1 MKIPDY
7 YEFLNHS
14 KIISGKCS
22 MENIPA
28 ELGSYDAQKPLVI
41 ARKNVVGRGLAKKF
55 IKAFFDS
62 GITLGG
68 IFDEVTD
75 YAGITLARNAAILYR
90 ERGCD
95 SIIALGN
102 GPSVDLAKAVNVLVS
117 EKIDNLSTHLEG
129 APISGPL
136 KPLILV
142 TACRTNGREA
152 ANTMVI
158 DNRRITSDFLYP
170 DVIVIDPRMTPGCCP
185 DCIAESATIALT
197 HAFTALTDKDL
208 NPMTAAIAHPAMS
221 YLSEYLL
228 EGVRKPKNK
237 DASLA
242 LANASVMA
250 SGAYANARPGITD
263 LLAEELSIATGI
275 SAGTYMRILLPSVIA
290 FMQKKKIKI
299 SDDLFLSLAG
309 FDAYASTPSSE
320 RAQKGL
326 DEVMKLVSGLKRLL
340 PSSLKELKVQRYT
353 LDGIAQAAAEKSG
366 KRFTDADCRAV
377 LEQAWEPITGKS
389 DTIKR
394 RRKQ

>member
-1 MKIPDY
+1 MQIPDY

-22 MENIPA
+22 MENIPS

-55 IKAFFDS
+55 IKAFYDS

-68 IFDEVTD
+68 IFDDVTD
-75 YAGITLARNAAILYR
+75 YAGITLARNAAVLYR

-102 GPSVDLAKAVNVLVS
+102 GPAVDLAKAVNVLVS
-117 EKIDNLSTHLEG
+117 EKTDNLSAYLEG
-129 APISGPL
+129 APVRGPL

-152 ANTMVI
+152 TNTMVV

-185 DCIAESATIALT
+185 DCVAESAAIALT

-221 YLSEYLL
+221 YLSENLKK
-228 EGVRKPKNK
+228 GVKKPKNK

-250 SGAYANARPGITD
+250 SSAYANARPGMTD
-263 LLAEELSIATGI
+263 LLAEELSAATGI
-275 SAGTYMRILLPSVIA
+275 SAGTYMAIILPSVIA
-290 FMQKKKIKI
+290 FMQKKKVKI

-309 FDAYASTPSSE
+309 IDAYAAAPAAD

-326 DEVMKLVSGLKRLL
+326 DEVMKLIGVLKKIM
-340 PSSLKELKVQRYT
+340 PSSLRDLKVQKYT
-353 LDGIAQAAAEKSG
+353 LDGIAQAAAAKSG
-366 KRFTDADCRAV
+366 KRHTDADCRAV
-377 LEQAWEPITGKS
+377 LEQAW
-389 DTIKR
+389 
-394 RRKQ
+394 

>member
-28 ELGSYDAQKPLVI
+28 ELDGYDAQKPLVI
-41 ARKNVVGRGLAKKF
+41 ARKNVIGRGLGKKF
-55 IKAFFDS
+55 IKAFYDS
-62 GITLGG
+62 GVTLGG
-68 IFDEVTD
+68 IFDDVTD

-102 GPSVDLAKAVNVLVS
+102 GPAVDLAKAVNVLVS
-117 EKIDNLSTHLEG
+117 EKIDNLSNHLEG
-129 APISGPL
+129 APVSGPL

-152 ANTMVI
+152 TNTMVI

-208 NPMTAAIAHPAMS
+208 NPMTAAVAHPAMS
-221 YLSEYLL
+221 YLSEYLTK
-228 EGVRKPKNK
+228 GVKRPKNK
-237 DASLA
+237 VASLA

-250 SGAYANARPGITD
+250 SSAYANALPGMTD

-290 FMQKKKIKI
+290 FMQKKKVKI
-299 SDDLFLSLAG
+299 SDDLYMSLAG
-309 FDAYASTPSSE
+309 IDAYAATPAQD
-320 RAQKGL
+320 RARKGL
-326 DEVMKLVSGLKRLL
+326 DEVMKLISSLKGVL
-340 PSSLKELKVQRYT
+340 PASLKELKVQKHT
-353 LDGIAQAAAEKSG
+353 LAGIAQAAAARSG
-366 KRFTDADCRAV
+366 NRITDADCRMV
-377 LEQAWEPITGKS
+377 LEQAW
-389 DTIKR
+389 
-394 RRKQ
+394 